1 MWQKFMIL
9 LAKSEKLKLFF
20 QSRKQLNQLATKFVG
35 GQDENEA
42 IKTALNLM
50 DEQVYTSLFYL
61 GEYEKD
67 MVVINK
73 TIRSLQQMSE
83 LLSQNNLDIHI
94 SVDPTQVGLQIDKS
108 KCFHNLIAI
117 GEKIK
122 ENLLEQVDTSK
133 KSFLMLDMEDSSVY
147 KETLKFYN
155 KLKEKEI
162 PTAITLQAYL
172 YQTEEDLRNI
182 IKGNNAVR
190 LVKGAFAE
198 RKTIAFKSKK
208 DIDKAYRKLAT
219 IMLSEE
225 AKKSGFYPIFATH
238 DNRMI
243 DYINKQ
249 AHEMG
254 WKKDEYEFEM
264 LFGVRVDYQ
273 KELVNNGYKLRLYLP
288 YGEDWWP
295 YAIRRVGEKPQNI
308 KYLFRN

>member
-73 TIRSLQQMSE
+73 TIRSLQQISE

-108 KCFHNLIAI
+108 KCFNNLIAI

-122 ENLLEQVDTSK
+122 KDQIKHVDTSK

-172 YQTEEDLRNI
+172 YQTEEDLKNI

-288 YGEDWWP
+288 YGKDWWP
-295 YAIRRVGEKPQNI
+295 YAIRRIGEKPQNI

>member
-1 MWQKFMIL
+1 MWQKLMIL
-9 LAKSEKLKLFF
+9 LARSEKLKLFF

-42 IKTALNLM
+42 IQTAINLM
-50 DEQVYTSLFYL
+50 DEKVYTSLFYL

-67 MVVINK
+67 MEVINK
-73 TIRSLQQMSE
+73 TIYSLQLISG
-83 LLSQNNLDIHI
+83 LLSRNDLDIHI

-108 KCFHNLIAI
+108 KCFNNLIAI
-117 GEKIK
+117 GKKIK
-122 ENLLEQVDTSK
+122 ENQLEQVDTSK
-133 KSFLMLDMEDSSVY
+133 KSFLMLDMEDSSVCE
-147 KETLKFYN
+147 ETLNFYN
-155 KLKEKEI
+155 KLKEKKI

-172 YQTEEDLRNI
+172 YRTEADLKNI

-208 DIDKAYRKLAT
+208 DVDKAYRKLAI

-243 DYINKQ
+243 EYINKQ

-254 WKKDEYEFEM
+254 WEKGDYEFEM

-288 YGEDWWP
+288 YGKDWWP

-308 KYLFRN
+308 KYLLRN

>member
-1 MWQKFMIL
+1 MWQKLMIF
-9 LAKSEKLKLFF
+9 LARSEKLKIFF
-20 QSRKQLNQLATKFVG
+20 QSRRQLHQLATRFVG
-35 GQDENEA
+35 GQNKNEA
-42 IKTALNLM
+42 IKTVINLM
-50 DEQVYTSLFYL
+50 NEKIYTSLFYL

-67 MVVINK
+67 MIVINK
-73 TIRSLQQMSE
+73 TIHSLQQMSK

-108 KCFHNLIAI
+108 KCYKNLVTI
-117 GEKIK
+117 GKKIK
-122 ENLLEQVDTSK
+122 ENQLKQLDTSK

-147 KETLKFYN
+147 KETLNFYN

-172 YQTEEDLRNI
+172 YQTEEDLKNI
-182 IKGNNAVR
+182 IKSNSAVR

-198 RKTIAFKSKK
+198 NKTIAFKSKE

-219 IMLSEE
+219 LMLSDE
-225 AKKSGFYPIFATH
+225 AKKSKFYPIFATH
-238 DNRMI
+238 DDKII

-249 AHEMG
+249 ANTMG
-254 WKKDEYEFEM
+254 WKKNEYEFEM
-264 LFGVRVDYQ
+264 LFGVRVNYQ

-288 YGEDWWP
+288 YGKDWWP